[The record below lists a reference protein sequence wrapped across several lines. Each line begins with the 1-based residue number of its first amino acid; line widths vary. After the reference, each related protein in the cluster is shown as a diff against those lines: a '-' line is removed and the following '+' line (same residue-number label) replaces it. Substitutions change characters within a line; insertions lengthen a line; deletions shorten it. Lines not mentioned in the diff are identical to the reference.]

1 MFAQASDQVD
11 RAAEEVSAGFGGS
24 GIHQFE
30 FEGESVG
37 LATAFGGGV
46 VFARQH
52 VARTA

>member
-30 FEGESVG
+30 FEGQGVS
-37 LATAFGGGV
+37 LTTAFGGRV
-46 VFARQH
+46 VLAIEE
-52 VARTA
+52 VTGTA